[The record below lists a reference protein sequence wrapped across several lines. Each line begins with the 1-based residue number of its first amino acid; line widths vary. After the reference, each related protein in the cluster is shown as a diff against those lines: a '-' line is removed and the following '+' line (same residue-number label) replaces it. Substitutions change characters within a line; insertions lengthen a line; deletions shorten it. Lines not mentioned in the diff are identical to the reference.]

1 MVGAI
6 LPVLVTQLF
15 APTSFVLTYEGLD
28 SADSILE
35 RDAEGQIVRINV
47 PQQLVIMAN
56 HQIYADWMY
65 LWCLTYYMHAHDQ
78 VTIILKKSLKHI
90 PFIGWGMQ
98 FYRFIFLARSWSA
111 DRIYLG
117 KHLVSIAQRAQ
128 RAGQAFALLIFP
140 EGTLVSQDTRPL
152 SKKYAD
158 KISIA
163 DMEHTLLPRSTGL
176 HFILRTLGPAI
187 PSLQVLDVTI
197 GYAGVPAKG
206 YGQDHYTLRSIFFQG
221 VPPPKIHVHLRLYPV
236 SLIPIGNTSGKNTV
250 GHGAEASPEE
260 AAKFD
265 SWLRE
270 RWIEK
275 DRLMDGFY
283 RDGKFSPPAGPAT
296 SVEIPVRLLNRWE
309 ALDAYAWFAPVIAG
323 YLLRF
328 AGGWVMAKF
337 ASGT

>member
-1 MVGAI
+1 
-6 LPVLVTQLF
+6 
-15 APTSFVLTYEGLD
+15 
-28 SADSILE
+28 
-35 RDAEGQIVRINV
+35 
-47 PQQLVIMAN
+47 
-56 HQIYADWMY
+56 
-65 LWCLTYYMHAHDQ
+65 
-78 VTIILKKSLKHI
+78 
-90 PFIGWGMQ
+90 
-98 FYRFIFLARSWSA
+98 
-111 DRIYLG
+111 
-117 KHLVSIAQRAQ
+117 VSIAQRAQ

-158 KISIA
+158 KTSTA

-187 PSLQVLDVTI
+187 PGLHVLDVTI
-197 GYAGVPAKG
+197 GYPGVPAKG
-206 YGQDHYTLRSIFFQG
+206 YGQDYYTLRSIFFQG
-221 VPPPKIHVHLRLYPV
+221 VSPPKIHVHLRLYRV
-236 SLIPIGNTSGKNTV
+236 SSIPIGDTSGKNTV

-270 RWIEK
+270 RWTEK

-283 RDGKFSPPAGPAT
+283 RDGKFGPAAGPAT
-296 SVEIPVRLLNRWE
+296 SVEVPVRLLNRWE

-328 AGGWVMAKF
+328 VGVWVMGKF
-337 ASGT
+337 ASGKHIF